1 MKNKKTA
8 ALYLLAFL
16 IVIYLKHY
24 ADRAGSDSLLWILRP
39 TTWWTSLLSG
49 HSFTYE
55 QGTGYINHNLRFIIA
70 PACAGLKFWMIT
82 SLMLTCSFLHRI
94 EGPKKQLLWLLICFP
109 AALAATIFT
118 NGIRITLSITLP
130 QILQAQENLPPI
142 LTPAQL
148 HTAIGT
154 LVYFPSLILLYKLAD
169 HLTQNPEKPE
179 NPENPPTAPH
189 PHGEKCL
196 PPQRCLTPVQG
207 RPHRRPPAHR
217 DYKNLTRYELPV
229 LTISTIILLLY
240 TLLLLR
246 TSKKAH
252 NNTPHPQPTAK

>member
-24 ADRAGSDSLLWILRP
+24 ADRAGSDSQLWILRP

-148 HTAIGT
+148 HTAETAHTAANLPASHLDQLGLHPFGLENLLHLAQGEGGIAFWAGT
-154 LVYFPSLILLYKLAD
+154 AVEHKDFHRNCASFWNVVTISISYFPGNGEYLL
-169 HLTQNPEKPE
+169 
-179 NPENPPTAPH
+179 
-189 PHGEKCL
+189 
-196 PPQRCLTPVQG
+196 
-207 RPHRRPPAHR
+207 
-217 DYKNLTRYELPV
+217 
-229 LTISTIILLLY
+229 
-240 TLLLLR
+240 
-246 TSKKAH
+246 KKE
-252 NNTPHPQPTAK
+252 PS

>member
-179 NPENPPTAPH
+179 
-189 PHGEKCL
+189 
-196 PPQRCLTPVQG
+196 PPQTSPNPLWKKYLPALWYLTPVLALPLLS
-207 RPHRRPPAHR
+207 RLAHR

-246 TSKKAH
+246 TPKKVH

>member
-82 SLMLTCSFLHRI
+82 SLMLTCSILHLVFR
-94 EGPKKQLLWLLICFP
+94 Q
-109 AALAATIFT
+109 
-118 NGIRITLSITLP
+118 SLP
-130 QILQAQENLPPI
+130 DL
-142 LTPAQL
+142 
-148 HTAIGT
+148 
-154 LVYFPSLILLYKLAD
+154 
-169 HLTQNPEKPE
+169 
-179 NPENPPTAPH
+179 
-189 PHGEKCL
+189 
-196 PPQRCLTPVQG
+196 
-207 RPHRRPPAHR
+207 
-217 DYKNLTRYELPV
+217 EL
-229 LTISTIILLLY
+229 
-240 TLLLLR
+240 R
-246 TSKKAH
+246 K
-252 NNTPHPQPTAK
+252 

>member
-1 MKNKKTA
+1 
-8 ALYLLAFL
+8 
-16 IVIYLKHY
+16 
-24 ADRAGSDSLLWILRP
+24 
-39 TTWWTSLLSG
+39 
-49 HSFTYE
+49 
-55 QGTGYINHNLRFIIA
+55 
-70 PACAGLKFWMIT
+70 
-82 SLMLTCSFLHRI
+82 
-94 EGPKKQLLWLLICFP
+94 
-109 AALAATIFT
+109 

-179 NPENPPTAPH
+179 NPPTSPNPLW
-189 PHGEKCL
+189 KKYL
-196 PPQRCLTPVQG
+196 PALWYLTPVLALPLLS
-207 RPHRRPPAHR
+207 RLAHR
-217 DYKNLTRYELPV
+217 DYKNLTHYELPV